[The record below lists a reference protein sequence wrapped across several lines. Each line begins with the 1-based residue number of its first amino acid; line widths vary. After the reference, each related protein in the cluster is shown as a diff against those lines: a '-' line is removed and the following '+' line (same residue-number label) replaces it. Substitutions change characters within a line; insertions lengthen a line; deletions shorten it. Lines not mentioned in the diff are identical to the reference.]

1 MPNVSN
7 NAIYEHDIKVLQK
20 FGTNGIFI
28 HKVVISGKKLTSVE
42 AIHANECHKDDHN
55 WDHLWGMQI
64 PCCIIL
70 WRKMQMKQKN
80 ALMRIS
86 IMWKLLL

>member
-42 AIHANECHKDDHN
+42 AIHANECHKDDLN
-55 WDHLWGMQI
+55 WYRGL
-64 PCCIIL
+64 CVE
-70 WRKMQMKQKN
+70 KN
-80 ALMRIS
+80 
-86 IMWKLLL
+86 KNEENE